1 MSKENIENITKSDR
15 NFAQIFVK
23 HHLLLDIWV
32 EVNDESRETYN
43 ANTDIKLRTSMIRSY
58 SSDYSDAYIH
68 VKETTTVPNTA
79 AAAAPI
85 NNTNKKVIFKFCAS
99 FTNCISEI
107 NNTQLNDAQDIV
119 MVMPMYNL
127 IESSSKTQEV
137 YGNTIEMNQLYT
149 ITKILL
155 IFLLKKIIGY

>member
-1 MSKENIENITKSDR
+1 
-15 NFAQIFVK
+15 
-23 HHLLLDIWV
+23 
-32 EVNDESRETYN
+32 
-43 ANTDIKLRTSMIRSY
+43 MIRSY
-58 SSDYSDAYIH
+58 SSDYIDAYIH
-68 VKETTTVPNTA
+68 VKETITVPNTA

-107 NNTQLNDAQDIV
+107 NNTQLNDVQDIV
-119 MVMPMYNL
+119 MAMPMYNL

-137 YGNTIEMNQLYT
+137 YGNTIEMNQLCT

-155 IFLLKKIIGY
+155 IFLLIKIIGY